1 MYHRQTG
8 RGGVDLNQLCTA
20 RPRLSFILLG
30 SEVSKGTVTMKTSL
44 AGTALATILLT
55 SGVQAAVSTD
65 DFLVRTTGD
74 LVKLCSADTTDPLY
88 AAAIHFCHGFGAGV
102 FQTEQLHQ
110 AASRAA
116 PLYCAPNPMPT
127 RNESVAGFVAWA
139 RATSAVANEAPAAGV
154 LHYLMQTYPCPTT
167 RR

>member
-1 MYHRQTG
+1 
-8 RGGVDLNQLCTA
+8 
-20 RPRLSFILLG
+20 
-30 SEVSKGTVTMKTSL
+30 MKTSL
-44 AGTALATILLT
+44 AGAALATILWT
-55 SGVQAAVSTD
+55 SEAQAAVSTD

-74 LVKLCSADTTDPLY
+74 LVKLCSADRTDPLY

-110 AASRAA
+110 AASRAV